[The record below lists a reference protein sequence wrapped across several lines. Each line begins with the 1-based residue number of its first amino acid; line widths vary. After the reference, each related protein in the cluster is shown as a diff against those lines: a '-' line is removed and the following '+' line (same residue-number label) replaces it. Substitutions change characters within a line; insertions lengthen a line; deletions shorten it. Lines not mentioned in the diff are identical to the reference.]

1 VVDDIRSRDPWEV
14 RGIEIRGPAE
24 AVTLDEPPLRGT
36 TADVIRITPET
47 VFTWGLEPGAAGM
60 TRRREPA
67 S

>member
-1 VVDDIRSRDPWEV
+1 
-14 RGIEIRGPAE
+14 
-24 AVTLDEPPLRGT
+24 
-36 TADVIRITPET
+36 VIRITPET